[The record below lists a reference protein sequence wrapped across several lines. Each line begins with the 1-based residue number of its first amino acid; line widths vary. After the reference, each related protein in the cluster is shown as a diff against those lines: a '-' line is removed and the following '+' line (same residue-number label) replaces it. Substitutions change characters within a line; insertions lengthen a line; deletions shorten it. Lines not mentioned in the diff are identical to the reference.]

1 MSTSYLDLHLAI
13 DNERRLK
20 GKIYHKHANF
30 TFPIVNFKLISSNI
44 SATSTYGVYIS
55 QPIRYS
61 RVYVYHIDVVVR
73 AQLLSQ
79 QNNQTRLRS
88 SKFEPIAIKKNYV
101 RVHELVDNGYAVPT
115 FMINDNCTGIRYE
128 QYKGSLIRNR
138 KCLMFSSF
146 C

>member
-13 DNERRLK
+13 DNEGRLK

-44 SATSTYGVYIS
+44 SATSTYAVYIF

-88 SKFEPIAIKKNYV
+88 SKFEPIAIKQIMFVFTN
-101 RVHELVDNGYAVPT
+101 
-115 FMINDNCTGIRYE
+115 
-128 QYKGSLIRNR
+128 SLT
-138 KCLMFSSF
+138 MDMSSPLL
-146 C
+146 